1 MANDMDTP
9 RRVSGPATYVYC
21 AVQAA
26 RRPVPKR
33 GHAGV
38 PGADSPRVLP
48 VSEGVWL
55 LVSSAPI
62 AEYGEAAIAG
72 RLRDLD
78 WVSRCAMAHEVV
90 VEDAARSG
98 AVVPMKLFTI
108 FSSDARATAHVGRS
122 GRKLARL
129 FALVAGRQEWGV
141 RASLDEQRAARGPAP
156 ARASS
161 ASGTAFLLRKKEEKD
176 AVRRGLETA
185 VAETERVFAD
195 LSRVAV
201 EARRRTP
208 AQKTPERRLLLDA
221 AFLVAT
227 KDAKGFKSAVAK
239 HARARRDDG
248 LEIALTGPWP
258 AYTFVSE
265 SA

>member
-1 MANDMDTP
+1 MGTP

-21 AVQAA
+21 AVQSA
-26 RRPVPKR
+26 RRPAPKR
-33 GHAGV
+33 GRAGV
-38 PGADSPRVLP
+38 PAADPPRALP
-48 VSEGVWL
+48 VAEGVWL
-55 LVSSAPI
+55 LVSTAPI
-62 AEYGEAAIAG
+62 GEYGEAAIAG

-78 WVSRCAMAHEVV
+78 WVSRCAVAHEAV

-108 FSSDARATAHVGRS
+108 FSSDARAAAYVARS
-122 GRKLARL
+122 GRRLARL
-129 FALVAGRQEWGV
+129 FALVAGREEWGV
-141 RASLDEQRAARGPAP
+141 RVGLDERLAARRPAPLRAA
-156 ARASS
+156 S

-176 AVRRGLETA
+176 AVKRGLEA
-185 VAETERVFAD
+185 AIAETERIFAE
-195 LSRVAV
+195 LSRLAV

-208 AQKTPERRLLLDA
+208 PQTTPERRMLLDA

-227 KDAKGFKSAVAK
+227 KDAKRFKAAAAS
-239 HARARRDDG
+239 HARAHGRDG